1 MTNGD
6 IPIDEV
12 LWLEASTFRDWHI
25 DLDDISKTVVFRP
38 LRDGAATA
46 QSVPSKVPQSMLPV
60 CHAIAHT
67 LKQAVGDS
75 AVKSLAFPVGPLFFR
90 GERIRPGRY
99 ALRLSPKVVQNLGE
113 LKLGQ
118 EASQLLLDES
128 FRKGG
133 LILVAGDTGSGKT
146 TTAYATVKER
156 LARYGGYCLT
166 VESPVEKELEGFH
179 GEGYCEQVD
188 ATNTGF
194 KSEVAS
200 AMRKFPAETRSM
212 FFFGEVLDE
221 EAAAELAR
229 LIGRGHLVITTIH
242 SATMEQAIEML
253 IAFAERG
260 GETYARSLIGQ
271 NLRAVVHQK
280 LENQR
285 AMVRCLRVTQEVASI
300 ISDSSADLKTLATAI
315 DQQRR
320 QASNQL
326 LGRAAFQSQMRP

>member
-1 MTNGD
+1 M
-6 IPIDEV
+6 
-12 LWLEASTFRDWHI
+12 
-25 DLDDISKTVVFRP
+25 
-38 LRDGAATA
+38 
-46 QSVPSKVPQSMLPV
+46 
-60 CHAIAHT
+60 
-67 LKQAVGDS
+67 
-75 AVKSLAFPVGPLFFR
+75 
-90 GERIRPGRY
+90 RPGRY

-113 LKLGQ
+113 LKLGA
-118 EASQLLLDES
+118 EASQLLLDED

-179 GEGYCEQVD
+179 GDGYCEQVD

-253 IAFAERG
+253 IALPSEA
-260 GETYARSLIGQ
+260 A
-271 NLRAVVHQK
+271 K
-280 LENQR
+280 L
-285 AMVRCLRVTQEVASI
+285 T
-300 ISDSSADLKTLATAI
+300 
-315 DQQRR
+315 
-320 QASNQL
+320 
-326 LGRAAFQSQMRP
+326 RAALSGKTCGLSSTKSWRINGRWCDACVSRRRSQTSSRIPRRI